1 MNNRKLCDILY
12 HTEVHFAILAAVR
25 WYVAANNLRFFYC
38 YALLHVAKALLLILW
53 IKRPGPARG
62 SGVRTSAP
70 FVIGDPLLLLCALY
84 SLQSMES
91 FVVHDTQHADPCPHL
106 MPAPPR
112 RGLQLHLQLRSH
124 AHLTFP
130 EAPTCLRDNIA
141 LRWHATLLDS

>member
-1 MNNRKLCDILY
+1 MPNLPAVCSMTHDGEIWRTLWI
-12 HTEVHFAILAAVR
+12 EAGARVILAGY
-25 WYVAANNLRFFYC
+25 WP
-38 YALLHVAKALLLILW
+38 LIDE
-53 IKRPGPARG
+53 RPGPARG
-62 SGVRTSAP
+62 SGVRTGAP
-70 FVIGDPLLLLCALY
+70 FVIGYPLLLLCALY
-84 SLQSMES
+84 SLQSTES